1 MSVAGSLSSPLSRR
15 FFLSRGAAISTVG
28 LPAIAAPAL
37 AAPPLAAAALPA
49 VMAAA
54 RASESPQIVALA
66 AQLPLLRARYL
77 AAAHT
82 VEEAQARALAAD
94 PPYPP
99 ELTPP
104 PNDPLFGGISWGLLR
119 KQTDIL
125 GRERETE
132 KLPDGKFRSHPC
144 ITARD
149 CSTDPWPRISI
160 SDKTRARLAR
170 LLEIVHAFD
179 AERERIRQEVG
190 LPAAQM
196 EEFHA
201 GREVAEACRLA
212 CSIEAKTVLGL
223 LVKSQAISFSLIV
236 KEAGAYS
243 VGARNAAHY
252 AQLDLVDAVSA
263 VLGEHED
270 GEPLS

>member
-1 MSVAGSLSSPLSRR
+1 MSALSSLQSRR
-15 FFLSRGAAISTVG
+15 FFLTRATAVAAIGV
-28 LPAIAAPAL
+28 PEVCAAPLL
-37 AAPPLAAAALPA
+37 APLAPAAAALPA

-54 RASESPQIVALA
+54 RATESPQIVALA
-66 AQLPLLRARYL
+66 ARLPMLKAKYF
-77 AAAHT
+77 AAADA
-82 VEEAQARALAAD
+82 VEQAQARALAAD

-104 PNDPLFGGISWGLLR
+104 PNDPLFGGISWGMLR

-132 KLPDGKFRSHPC
+132 KLPDGKFRSYPC

-149 CSTDPWPRISI
+149 CTNQEWPRISM

-179 AERERIRQEVG
+179 AQRERIRDEIG
-190 LPAAQM
+190 LPAAQLA
-196 EEFHA
+196 EFHT

-223 LVKSQAISFSLIV
+223 LVKSQAISLSLCV
-236 KEAGAYS
+236 KDAGGYS
-243 VGARNAAHY
+243 VGARNAAHF
-252 AQLDLVDAVSA
+252 AQMELVDAVSS
-263 VLGEHED
+263 VLGDHEAE
-270 GEPLS
+270 GALS